1 MTTHTMFDGRLQLY
15 RRGNS
20 KTWQC
25 AARVGGERFR
35 ESTHETD
42 LSRAKDVAE
51 EWYLDL
57 RGMLRNGEIVRR
69 EKTFGEAAQHYMGH
83 VRILAASV
91 RSPAYVKNLELRMNA
106 SLLPFFRNT
115 PLSKINRGLVME
127 YRVKRMEDTV
137 AKTLALAIAGAER
150 KAKKLLA
157 KARITDDERKAIEAD
172 CEREKAEAKGKP
184 LSRSSMSQELVHI
197 RQVLKH
203 AEGLGWISHVP
214 SLDMPYKSQTKREHR
229 AWFSPEEYI
238 QLYTATGQKA
248 KDGGRPGW
256 KERYADLH
264 DMVLFLGNS
273 GLRPDELFRLEVRDV
288 AIEWDPATKADILSI
303 DVRGKTGTGYCVT
316 MPGAVE
322 PFRRVLARRTKELK
336 NPPKVWARRKRSD
349 KPAAHRPEPVKVE
362 PRELRPTD
370 LLFPRYDRDS
380 FNAILHELGLKY
392 DRNGRVRT
400 LYSLRHTYISM
411 RLMDGATIVQVAN
424 NCRTSMEMIQNFYA
438 VHLRDRLDTRQ
449 INIRRSRAERD
460 ASKRS
465 RVRKAAG
472 SISEVSPPL

>member
-1 MTTHTMFDGRLQLY
+1 MTTHLMFDGKVQLY
-15 RRGNS
+15 RRGNA
-20 KTWQC
+20 KVWQC

-57 RGMLRNGEIVRR
+57 RGMLRSGEIVRR
-69 EKTFGEAAQHYMGH
+69 EKTFGEAAQHYISH
-83 VRILAASV
+83 ARVLAADV

-106 SLLPFFRNT
+106 SIIPFFGKT
-115 PLSKINRGLVME
+115 PISSVNRGLVME
-127 YRVKRMEDTV
+127 YRVKRMEDRL
-137 AKTLALAIAGAER
+137 AKTLALATAGAER

-157 KARITDDERKAIEAD
+157 KANVTDEERAAIRAN

-184 LSRSSMSQELVHI
+184 LSRSSMTQELVHV

-203 AEGLGWISHVP
+203 AEGLGWLSHVP
-214 SLDMPYKSQTKREHR
+214 SLDMPYKSQSKREHR

-238 QLYTATGQKA
+238 QLYTATGKKA
-248 KDGGRPGW
+248 KKGGRPGW

-273 GLRPDELFRLEVRDV
+273 GLRPDELFRLEIRDV
-288 AIEWDPATKADILSI
+288 AIEWDPATRADILAI

-322 PFRRVLARRTKELK
+322 PFRRVLERRAKELK
-336 NPPKVWARRKRSD
+336 NSSEGQSQTASSD
-349 KPAAHRPEPVKVE
+349 EAKTESRQ
-362 PRELRPTD
+362 LLPTD
-370 LLFPRYDRDS
+370 RLFPRYDRDS
-380 FNAILHELGLKY
+380 FNAILHELGLKR

-411 RLMDGATIVQVAN
+411 RLMDGAKPIQVAN
-424 NCRTSMEMIQNFYA
+424 NCRTSLEMIENFYA
-438 VHLRDRLDTRQ
+438 THLRDRLDTHQ
-449 INIRRSRAERD
+449 INTRRSRAVRE

-465 RVRKAAG
+465 RVRRAAG
-472 SISEVSPPL
+472 VVSEASPPLN